1 MWPLVPN
8 GHAHALQ
15 TRLRHP
21 EQGTLSGNC
30 LPLESLPPLSFAKS
44 AKTWNLKDATL
55 SVVEPGKM
63 GTAASGNRCLS
74 VLGLSED
81 RRVHL
86 VCSSYAQT
94 QPRPVSENDQEVKQ
108 LPAQLDSRIIAGEIA
123 KQVGF
128 LDEMRSLGSPH
139 KGRVDKLISQ
149 ESSETHL

>member
-1 MWPLVPN
+1 MPPR
-8 GHAHALQ
+8 

-44 AKTWNLKDATL
+44 AKTWDLEDATL

-63 GTAASGNRCLS
+63 GTAAPGNRCLS

-86 VCSSYAQT
+86 ACSSYAQT
-94 QPRPVSENDQEVKQ
+94 QSRPVSEHDQEVNQ
-108 LPAQLDSRIIAGEIA
+108 LLAQLDSRILQE
-123 KQVGF
+123 KLRNR
-128 LDEMRSLGSPH
+128 LDF
-139 KGRVDKLISQ
+139 
-149 ESSETHL
+149 